1 MPDPSDE
8 IDEVAF
14 NVLLSEGMDVP
25 TAWEASRRT
34 GSSQSPVMAI
44 CLVVVL
50 GLATLLFITA
60 LTVLLWVI

>member
-14 NVLLSEGMDVP
+14 NVLLAEGLDVP

-34 GSSQSPVMAI
+34 ESSQSPATALS
-44 CLVVVL
+44 LVVVL
-50 GLATLLFITA
+50 GLATALVITA
-60 LTVLLWVI
+60 LAVLLWVI